1 MHELAEK
8 IHLNFQTLTKISN
21 QNAYIAHLNLLRVS
35 LSITSWAHAHLKV
48 CSFSA
53 HASYIS
59 AHVSNMILMHLFCEA
74 WIFTIWCS
82 IYESPIMEEW
92 KILSL
97 DQDTLAKGIQNQ
109 LWSYEQLA
117 KDTCKKL
124 VLVQCTSPKVE
135 PYVRMGRLPL
145 HMLYGLPKPD
155 TTMKPC
161 LRNTSFLR
169 GALWYKYFLEGKN
182 VLLVHQE
189 FRRCGNTNSPW
200 TWPFSYSFVRGS

>member
-1 MHELAEK
+1 MLINYDYHPALIGFLKQMHELAEK

-124 VLVQCTSPKVE
+124 VLVQCTSPQ
-135 PYVRMGRLPL
+135 G
-145 HMLYGLPKPD
+145 
-155 TTMKPC
+155 
-161 LRNTSFLR
+161 
-169 GALWYKYFLEGKN
+169 GAI
-182 VLLVHQE
+182 
-189 FRRCGNTNSPW
+189 C
-200 TWPFSYSFVRGS
+200 